1 MLFIKSRDL
10 YGKRDERNKE
20 DLKLKSTKFSFSSID
35 GMKKG
40 IDKGFKEVGKG
51 IKKVGKGAGKVL
63 DLVGI

>member
-1 MLFIKSRDL
+1 MLFIKGGNL
-10 YGKRDERNKE
+10 YGKSVEENKE

-40 IDKGFKEVGKG
+40 IGKGFKEVGKG
-51 IKKVGKGAGKVL
+51 IKEVGKGAGKVL